1 MRATDETQQSGYLKD
16 LNYYQQN
23 QGLIRYLTAF
33 RANPIQLMNLE
44 LRTLR
49 ELKYGDD
56 KPAARK
62 KLARQI
68 LVNHIVVP
76 TMMQFVTDMLRY
88 GLDVFDEAE
97 IEDYF
102 IAWLFGPFESGVL
115 YFQLANKLANIA
127 ADLAIRGSTRQ
138 DATMSAVPIA
148 EDIEQDFKNLVKMA
162 GDDEITVEEAMDG
175 VKAAGDIGMLIGAG
189 YSPAGPIGTALSAG
203 ATQVKRMWRLFT
215 GGDDKKKR
223 RK

>member
-1 MRATDETQQSGYLKD
+1 MAGGMDRDFLYMLSDAKDSDFYSPMMDALVASETWGSRKADAWSALHGGFAVYWYNLEQAKKRGLNSADAERAARRAWMRATDETQQSGYLKD
-16 LNYYQQN
+16 LNYFQQN

-33 RANPIQLMNLE
+33 RANPIQLVNLE

-56 KPAARK
+56 KAAAGK

-102 IAWLFGPFESGVL
+102 IAWLFGPFESSVFYGQNGPRFSL
-115 YFQLANKLANIA
+115 FSLF
-127 ADLAIRGSTRQ
+127 GG
-138 DATMSAVPIA
+138 P
-148 EDIEQDFKNLVKMA
+148 
-162 GDDEITVEEAMDG
+162 
-175 VKAAGDIGMLIGAG
+175 
-189 YSPAGPIGTALSAG
+189 SPPP
-203 ATQVKRMWRLFT
+203 R
-215 GGDDKKKR
+215 
-223 RK
+223 